1 MSLYITAIN
10 RIEKITPTNYSM
22 TSNTKEELTRH
33 GITQQYFSAC
43 YLYLIHFRMMGVCVC
58 ACVYTC
64 EYIFHFM
71 DLKSIFFSEMES

>member
-58 ACVYTC
+58 VHVY
-64 EYIFHFM
+64 IHV
-71 DLKSIFFSEMES
+71 SIFFILWI